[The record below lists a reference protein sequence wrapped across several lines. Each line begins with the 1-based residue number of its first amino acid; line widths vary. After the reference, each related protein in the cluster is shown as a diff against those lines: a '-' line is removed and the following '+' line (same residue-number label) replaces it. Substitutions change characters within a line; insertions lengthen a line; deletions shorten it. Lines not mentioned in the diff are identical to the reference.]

1 MSAKLNRFAVV
12 ALAILAMALSCSKG
26 PSPKTVATTN
36 ADNKS
41 TQFAADSNSIGLIE
55 HRGRFYRLEDLMN
68 PAYRAESNDP
78 FVRQFAPDTN
88 VAISWA
94 GMNPAEKERLDAS
107 SSHKSLRPLPWAGL
121 NPGQGND

>member
-12 ALAILAMALSCSKG
+12 ALAIVTIAFACSK
-26 PSPKTVATTN
+26 PISRKPVATTN
-36 ADNKS
+36 ADTNS
-41 TQFAADSNSIGLIE
+41 TQIAADSHSIGLIE

-88 VAISWA
+88 VAI
-94 GMNPAEKERLDAS
+94 
-107 SSHKSLRPLPWAGL
+107 PWAGL
-121 NPGQGND
+121 DGPNRDP